1 VSPADAGGACVRRR
15 ILVVDDDRR
24 TVKTL
29 CDVLLAHSW
38 EAAAAYSAEE
48 AIRTA
53 TTQTFTA
60 VSMDVRMG
68 KAITREP
75 FIAEIDSDPHKQAE
89 HGDYPDR

>member
-24 TVKTL
+24 TVTTL
-29 CDVLLAHSW
+29 CDLLHAHGW

-48 AIRTA
+48 AN
-53 TTQTFTA
+53 
-60 VSMDVRMG
+60 
-68 KAITREP
+68 AITREP
-75 FIAEIDSDPHKQAE
+75 FIAEIDSDPRKQAE

>member
-1 VSPADAGGACVRRR
+1 MRRR

-29 CDVLLAHSW
+29 CDVLHAHSW

-60 VSMDVRMG
+60 VLMDVRMG
-68 KAITREP
+68 EGSGVDAFRAIRRIQPHVPVVLMTSHAT
-75 FIAEIDSDPHKQAE
+75 AELLALLDA
-89 HGDYPDR
+89 